1 MIDTKAKIRTV
12 GKSWVI
18 RLPKSF
24 TDKNKIEEGTQVILT
39 VRNGTAVNAEMV
51 PPLSEEI
58 ATIAD
63 RIISKRKGAFDE
75 LKRIGD

>member
-24 TDKNKIEEGTQVILT
+24 TDKNKIEAGTHVLLT
-39 VRNGTAVNAEMV
+39 VRNGTAVKAEMV

-63 RIISKRKGAFDE
+63 RLISKRKSAFEE